1 VPTIADTRFQMVQL
15 VFPEHTNQYGTLY
28 GGRMMSWIATAG
40 TLASSRFAHGPVVLG
55 AMDDLDFLTPVR
67 AGEIVTIDAQVE
79 YAGRSS
85 MEVGVAV
92 QSEAPGRSA
101 PKRTT
106 SSHLAFIA
114 LDDRERPRPVGRTV
128 TPASPSEA
136 AVHEAA
142 AARKAARLAR
152 VRAHGAEL
160 PADRRPA
167 TMKLEPAVP
176 SGAEQTHL
184 AHIVMPED
192 AFSGT
197 LMFAGKLL
205 ALLDEIAAITAARYA
220 RGSVVTASLD
230 TVYFYHP
237 LRVGE
242 IADIAAAVTFVSR
255 TSAEIGVRVD
265 SERVGGDSH
274 HTCTAYLTMVH
285 LDDAGRPVPMPPL
298 PAPEGDARRVWLAGA
313 VRTRARKERVA
324 ALRAGHDAH

>member
-1 VPTIADTRFQMVQL
+1 MVQL
-15 VFPEHTNQYGTLY
+15 VFPEHANPYGTLY

-40 TLASSRFAHGPVVLG
+40 TLAASRFAHGLVVLG
-55 AMDDLDFLTPVR
+55 AMDDLDFLTPVHV
-67 AGEIVTIDAQVE
+67 GEIVTIDAQVE
-79 YAGRSS
+79 YVGRSS

-92 QSEAPGRSA
+92 ESEAPGRSA
-101 PKRTT
+101 PRRTT

-128 TPASPSEA
+128 IPGSRAEA
-136 AVHEAA
+136 TVHEAA
-142 AARKAARLAR
+142 AARKAARRAR
-152 VRAHGAEL
+152 VQAQGADPPVV
-160 PADRRPA
+160 PAAAGP
-167 TMKLEPAVP
+167 
-176 SGAEQTHL
+176 THL
-184 AHIVMPED
+184 AHAVTPED

-205 ALLDEIAAITAARYA
+205 ALLDEAAAITATRYA
-220 RGSVVTASLD
+220 RALVVTASLD

-265 SERVGGDSH
+265 SERVGGDRQ

-285 LDDAGRPVPMPPL
+285 LDEAGRPAPMPPL
-298 PAPEGDARRVWLAGA
+298 PAPSEGEARRVWLAGA
-313 VRTRARKERVA
+313 MRTRARKERVA
-324 ALRAGHDAH
+324 ALRAGLDAH

>member
-1 VPTIADTRFQMVQL
+1 MVQL
-15 VFPEHTNQYGTLY
+15 VFPEHANPYGTLY

-40 TLASSRFAHGPVVLG
+40 TLAASRFAHGLVVLG
-55 AMDDLDFLTPVR
+55 AMDDLDFLTPVH

-79 YAGRSS
+79 YVGRSS

-92 QSEAPGRSA
+92 KSEAPGRSA
-101 PKRTT
+101 PRRTT

-114 LDDRERPRPVGRTV
+114 LDDRERPRPVGGTIA
-128 TPASPSEA
+128 PASRAEA

-152 VRAHGAEL
+152 VEAHVAESPFVGL
-160 PADRRPA
+160 TPRMMPPAAAIPPGVPPA
-167 TMKLEPAVP
+167 
-176 SGAEQTHL
+176 HL
-184 AHIVMPED
+184 AHLVTPED

-205 ALLDEIAAITAARYA
+205 ALLDEGAAITATRYA
-220 RGSVVTASLD
+220 RGPVVTASLD
-230 TVYFYHP
+230 TVYFYTP

-255 TSAEIGVRVD
+255 TSAEVGVRVD
-265 SERVGGDSH
+265 GERVGGDRH

-285 LDDAGRPVPMPPL
+285 LDDAGRPTPMPP
-298 PAPEGDARRVWLAGA
+298 PPGEGRPEGDARRYWLAGA
-313 VRTRARKERVA
+313 MRTRARKERVA